1 MSEENFGRLVILLIG
16 IAWSVIF
23 YLGKRTLTAI
33 DKKIETS
40 FQRIDR
46 AHSSLKET
54 MQRGERR
61 MRHNSK
67 AMQKL
72 FLTRQEFGAY
82 TANIN
87 HKIESIYETVNKE
100 KSGADR

>member
-1 MSEENFGRLVILLIG
+1 MSEENFGRLVVLLVG

-23 YLGKRTLTAI
+23 YLGKRTLGAI
-33 DKKIETS
+33 DKKIDAS
-40 FQRIDR
+40 FERIDHAQR
-46 AHSSLKET
+46 SLKES
-54 MQRGERR
+54 MRRGEKRG
-61 MRHNSK
+61 RHNYK

-87 HKIESIYETVNKE
+87 HKIESIYETVNKTGAE
-100 KSGADR
+100 KI